1 MSNFLK
7 KAAIAVI
14 AVTMCVTAFAQQR
27 GDVAIGANFAM
38 SVGNSY
44 TTFGISPKLQYNL
57 FRYIRAEASFTYFP
71 EKDHLSMWD
80 LSLNGHLLVP
90 LGGKIVIYPLAG
102 AGLTDFSQ
110 SHINREIILNLGGG
124 VDLPLTDKIDFNV
137 ELKHKLG
144 NYWDRTV
151 LSAGIAFKL

>member
-1 MSNFLK
+1 MTHFLK

-14 AVTMCVTAFAQQR
+14 AATMCVTAFAQQR
-27 GDVAIGANFAM
+27 GDVAIGANLAVG
-38 SVGNSY
+38 VGNSH
-44 TTFGISPKLQYNL
+44 TNFGISPKLQYNL

-90 LGGKIVIYPLAG
+90 LGGKIIIYPLAG
-102 AGLTDFSQ
+102 AGLTGFSQ
-110 SHINREIILNLGGG
+110 SNINRKPVFSLGGG
-124 VDLPLTDKIDFNV
+124 IDFPLTNRLAFNI
-137 ELKHKLG
+137 EGKHKFG
-144 NYWDRTV
+144 DYWDRTV